1 MAAKRQPGL
10 MKVRHSG
17 TEWKFSKLKFRPRDA
32 NKKCV
37 GKSCFSANR
46 RSFSI
51 LAAKFSS
58 YSGCVFLFRSIHI
71 PHVSFCVHLS
81 ENRCVYNPNI
91 CKTIVVCRSLTGDS
105 QTMFQIIFLFL
116 ICTNGNCVDAKVQTK
131 QKPIWVVYSE
141 ASVRDTRVFT
151 CQKENGSEKTQKQ
164 SKDKCQGGIQTNSI
178 F

>member
-1 MAAKRQPGL
+1 MEIFKIEVSAARRKQKMRRKIMFL
-10 MKVRHSG
+10 
-17 TEWKFSKLKFRPRDA
+17 SKSSQLFYSRGQIFELQRLCLPFPKHPHPTRI
-32 NKKCV
+32 
-37 GKSCFSANR
+37 
-46 RSFSI
+46 I
-51 LAAKFSS
+51 LCAL
-58 YSGCVFLFRSIHI
+58 Y
-71 PHVSFCVHLS
+71 
-81 ENRCVYNPNI
+81 RCVYNQNI
-91 CKTIVVCRSLTGDS
+91 CKTIVTCRSLTGDS

-164 SKDKCQGGIQTNSI
+164 SKYKCQGGIQNNSI